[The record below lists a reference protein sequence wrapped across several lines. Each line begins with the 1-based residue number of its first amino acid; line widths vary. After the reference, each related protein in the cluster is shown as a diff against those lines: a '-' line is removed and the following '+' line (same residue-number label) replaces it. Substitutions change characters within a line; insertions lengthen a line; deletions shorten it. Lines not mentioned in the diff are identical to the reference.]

1 MTSVGFAGATWR
13 KSSVSGDT
21 GCVEAAFVE
30 EKVGVRDSKLSDDSP
45 VLIFTRHEWAAFL
58 HGVGTGEFGLPAV

>member
-1 MTSVGFAGATWR
+1 MSSVGFAGATWR

-30 EKVGVRDSKLSDDSP
+30 EEVGVRDSKLSDDSS
-45 VLIFTRHEWAAFL
+45 VLVFTRHEWAVFL
-58 HGVGTGEFGLPAV
+58 HGVGKGEFGRPAA

>member
-30 EKVGVRDSKLSDDSP
+30 EEVGVRDSKLSDASP
-45 VLIFTRHEWAAFL
+45 VLVFTRHEWVAFL
-58 HGVGTGEFGLPAV
+58 HGVGNGEFGVPAA